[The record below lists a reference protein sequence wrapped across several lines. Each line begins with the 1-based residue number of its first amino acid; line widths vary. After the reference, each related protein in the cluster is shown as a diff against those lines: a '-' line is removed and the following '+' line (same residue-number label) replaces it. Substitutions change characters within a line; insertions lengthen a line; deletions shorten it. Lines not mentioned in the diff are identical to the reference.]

1 MESKV
6 IIFDTTLRDGEQA
19 PGCSLGPKEKFQV
32 AEQLHRLGVDV
43 IEAGFPVSSRG
54 DFEAVQNIAKTIGRQ
69 ANAPEICGL
78 SRCVKGDIEACGEA
92 VKPAKRPRVHVF
104 IATSD
109 IHMKHKLHMSPQQ
122 VLERAVES
130 VKLARKYAKSVEFSA
145 EDATRSD
152 PEYLVKLLTAVISAG
167 ATTVNIPDTTG
178 FTVPW
183 EYSRLI
189 ETLID
194 RVPNIDQAVVS
205 THCQDDLGLSVANSL
220 AAVKAGARQVECTIN
235 GLGERAGNTSLEE
248 VVMALKT
255 RQELFGVRVDLNT
268 KEIAKTSRL
277 VSSLTG
283 VMVPPNK
290 AIVGANA
297 FAHSSGI
304 HQDGILKFRQT
315 YEIMDPADVG
325 IEETSLLLTSRSGRH
340 ALENRLKHLG
350 YKLSKIQLNEMFVR
364 FKALADKK
372 RYVFDDD
379 LVALMEEESA
389 EANDAFM
396 LDHLQTT
403 SGSGVVPTAT
413 IRVKRADGSVS
424 QEAACGDGPV
434 DAATRAIDKIVGMKP
449 KLVDY
454 TLRAI
459 TSGKD
464 AQGEVTV
471 RLEDSGLTILG
482 RGASTDIIEAS
493 AKAYLH
499 AISKLVRAKD
509 RKERINPRGRGAR
522 SQNL

>member
-1 MESKV
+1 MEPKKV
-6 IIFDTTLRDGEQA
+6 TIFDTTLRDGEQA
-19 PGCSLGPKEKFQV
+19 PGCSLGPTEKMQV
-32 AEQLHRLGVDV
+32 AEHLARLGVDV
-43 IEAGFPVSSRG
+43 IEGGFPVSSIG
-54 DFEAVQNIAKTIGRQ
+54 DFEAVKNIAKTVGRL

-78 SRCVKGDIEACGEA
+78 ARCVKGDIEACGEA
-92 VKPAKRPRVHVF
+92 VKPAKRPRIHVF

-109 IHMKHKLHMSPQQ
+109 IHLEHKLKMSREQ

-130 VKLARKYAKSVEFSA
+130 VKLARKFTDSVEFSA
-145 EDATRSD
+145 EDSTRSD
-152 PEYLVKLLTAVISAG
+152 VNYLVQLFEAVIAAG
-167 ATTVNIPDTTG
+167 ATTINVPDTVG
-178 FTVPW
+178 FTIPE
-183 EYSRLI
+183 EYGQLI
-189 ETLID
+189 RTLID
-194 RVPNIDQAVVS
+194 RVPNIDKAIVS

-220 AAVKAGARQVECTIN
+220 AAVRAGARQVECTIN

-255 RQELFGVRVDLNT
+255 RKDLFNVTTNIET
-268 KEIAKTSRL
+268 KEIAKLSRL

-283 VMVPPNK
+283 VVVPPNK

-315 YEIMDPADVG
+315 YEIMDPAEVG
-325 IEETSLLLTSRSGRH
+325 IEESSLLLTARSGRH
-340 ALENRLKHLG
+340 ALESRLKHLG
-350 YKLSKIQLNEMFVR
+350 YKLAKKQLDDMFVK

-379 LVALMEEESA
+379 LLALMDEEA
-389 EANDAFM
+389 EVHDAYT
-396 LDHLQTT
+396 LDYLQTS
-403 SGSGVVPTAT
+403 SGMGVVPTAT
-413 IRVKRADGSVS
+413 IRIKKENGDIV

-434 DAATRAIDKIVGMKP
+434 DAATNAIDKIVGLEP
-449 KLVDY
+449 KMVDY
-454 TLRAI
+454 NLHAV

-471 RLEDSGLTILG
+471 RIEESGLTILG

-499 AISKLVRAKD
+499 AINRLLKAK
-509 RKERINPRGRGAR
+509 RQRQKAKAEG
-522 SQNL
+522 